1 MKTPSLTRRGG
12 LRVVAALA
20 LGAASLGGLAGPA
33 LAQGFNA
40 GSNGSLGD
48 VVIAASTNIAL
59 PPDGILHF
67 RSLEVASGADVRFTP
82 NARNTPVYIL
92 SQSNVVINGRLF
104 LDGASGV
111 GLSGGV
117 PGPGGFAGGQ
127 PGFSQASPGGD
138 GYGPGGGKAGL
149 MGFCSPTGPAGG
161 GFGDFGSGAD
171 DTHGRTYGGELL
183 MPLTGG
189 SGGGGSTARS
199 AGETP
204 VGGGGGGGALLIAS
218 NSRIDIIGGVFARG
232 GGARTCHDGGSGGA
246 IRLVAPRVAG
256 SGTLDVNGGGGGG
269 RGRVRVDTI
278 FTGEIGFSFQ
288 PAASRFVGNNLL
300 VFPPTIPSLNLV
312 EVGGTGGSA
321 GTAIPEGTI
330 PDTIFL
336 PFGSTTNRTVKLRAR
351 DFGRVVPVRVVLT
364 PDSGPARQFDTTID
378 NTAANPAEATVDVTV
393 PVNTKVTVHCWSL

>member
-1 MKTPSLTRRGG
+1 MKTTSLIRHGA
-12 LRVVAALA
+12 LRVVAMLA
-20 LGAASLGGLAGPA
+20 LGSAALGIASGPA

-48 VVIAASTNIAL
+48 VVIGASTNIAL

-67 RSLEVASGADVRFTP
+67 RSLEVASGVDVSFTS

-92 SQSNVVINGRLF
+92 SQSNVVINGRIF
-104 LDGASGV
+104 IDGATAQ

-127 PGFSQASPGGD
+127 PGFSPTSPAGD
-138 GYGPGGGKAGL
+138 GYGPGGGRAGL
-149 MGFCSPTGPAGG
+149 VGNCAPIGPSGG
-161 GFGDFGSGAD
+161 GFGDPGVSVD
-171 DTHGRTYGGELL
+171 DTHGKPYGGELL
-183 MPLTGG
+183 IPLIGG
-189 SGGGGSTARS
+189 SGAGGSTARN
-199 AGETP
+199 AGDTP
-204 VGGGGGGGALLIAS
+204 RGGGGGGAILIAS
-218 NSRIDIIGGVFARG
+218 NSRIDVTGGIFARG
-232 GGARTCHDGGSGGA
+232 GGAVTCHDGGSGGA

-256 SGTLDVNGGGGGG
+256 NGTLDVNAGGGGG
-269 RGRVRVDTI
+269 RGRVRVDSI
-278 FTGEIGFSFQ
+278 FTGGISFNFQ
-288 PAASRFVGNNLL
+288 PGSSRFVGNNLL
-300 VFPPTIPSLNLV
+300 VFPPTIPSLSLV
-312 EVGGTGGSA
+312 EAA
-321 GTAIPEGTI
+321 GTAISEGTI

-364 PDSGPARQFDTTID
+364 PDSGAVRTFDTTID